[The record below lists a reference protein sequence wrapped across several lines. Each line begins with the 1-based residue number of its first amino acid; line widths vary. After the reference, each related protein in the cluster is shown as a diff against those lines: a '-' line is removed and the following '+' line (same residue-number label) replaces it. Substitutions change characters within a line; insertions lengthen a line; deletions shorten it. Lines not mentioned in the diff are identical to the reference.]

1 MSSSV
6 FVTIGIF
13 LCSIADEIIESQNAI
28 KVKTEELK
36 IKNAELQSK
45 SKELQNVLKT
55 SQEQLLTDTS
65 IPLDLIN
72 QLATMVKDMKS
83 AYQNDLNNL
92 LNKFNDVHD
101 QFVKQQEL
109 LVHQSKN
116 SDNSDKDKDKSSTIN
131 VQEKSEVPKIC
142 DKKITTTGRED
153 VNNAWKKE
161 TKDMK
166 PLTVLKEKE
175 ETDPDVPSTDSPASQ
190 SEVVTAAFLAQLT
203 KNVTPP
209 SASPASR

>member
-1 MSSSV
+1 M
-6 FVTIGIF
+6 
-13 LCSIADEIIESQNAI
+13 
-28 KVKTEELK
+28 KTQ
-36 IKNAELQSK
+36 NAELQTK

-92 LNKFNDVHD
+92 LTKFNDVHD

-109 LVHQSKN
+109 LAHQSKN
-116 SDNSDKDKDKSSTIN
+116 SENEKDRDKGSSMN
-131 VQEKSEVPKIC
+131 ASEKSEVPKTV
-142 DKKITTTGRED
+142 DKKSPNSTGREE

-161 TKDMK
+161 TKT
-166 PLTVLKEKE
+166 LTVLQEKE
-175 ETDPDVPSTDSPASQ
+175 ETECEVPSTDSPASQ

-203 KNVTPP
+203 KNVTPA
-209 SASPASR
+209 SAVPPVPASR

>member
-1 MSSSV
+1 M
-6 FVTIGIF
+6 
-13 LCSIADEIIESQNAI
+13 
-28 KVKTEELK
+28 KTQ
-36 IKNAELQSK
+36 NAELQTK

-92 LNKFNDVHD
+92 LTKFNDVHD

-109 LVHQSKN
+109 LAHQSKN
-116 SDNSDKDKDKSSTIN
+116 SENEKDRDKGSSMN
-131 VQEKSEVPKIC
+131 ASEKSEVPKTV
-142 DKKITTTGRED
+142 DKKSPNTTGREE

-161 TKDMK
+161 TKT
-166 PLTVLKEKE
+166 LTVLQEKE
-175 ETDPDVPSTDSPASQ
+175 ETECEVPSTDSPASQ

-203 KNVTPP
+203 KNVTPA
-209 SASPASR
+209 SAVPPVPASR

>member
-1 MSSSV
+1 M
-6 FVTIGIF
+6 
-13 LCSIADEIIESQNAI
+13 
-28 KVKTEELK
+28 KTQ
-36 IKNAELQSK
+36 NAELQTK

-92 LNKFNDVHD
+92 LTKFNDVHD

-109 LVHQSKN
+109 LAHQSKN
-116 SDNSDKDKDKSSTIN
+116 SENEKDRDKGSSMN
-131 VQEKSEVPKIC
+131 ASEKSEVPKTV
-142 DKKITTTGRED
+142 DKKSPNSTGREE

-161 TKDMK
+161 TRKYEK
-166 PLTVLKEKE
+166 ETKTLTVLQEKE
-175 ETDPDVPSTDSPASQ
+175 ETECEVPSTDSPASQ

-203 KNVTPP
+203 KNVTPA
-209 SASPASR
+209 SAVAPVPASR

>member
-1 MSSSV
+1 MLSSV